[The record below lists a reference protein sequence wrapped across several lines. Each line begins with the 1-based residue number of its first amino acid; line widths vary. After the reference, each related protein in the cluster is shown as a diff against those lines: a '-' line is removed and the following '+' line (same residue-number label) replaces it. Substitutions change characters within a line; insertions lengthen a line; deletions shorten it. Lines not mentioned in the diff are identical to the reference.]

1 MLRLN
6 RYIAA
11 QVAAAILL
19 VLAVLLGLDLVSQVI
34 DQSGDLSARYT
45 LLSALW
51 YALLSV
57 PGQLM
62 QYLPFAALI
71 GSLAGLG
78 ALASTSELV
87 VIRTAGV
94 SVARILWMALKPA
107 LLITLAGMLV
117 AEYVAPGLKQMAESH
132 RAIALQRDQAG
143 ISRYGLWHREGHSF
157 VHLNAV
163 QPNGVLHGVSIY
175 TLDDR
180 RQLRS
185 ALHASRAIYQQGHWL
200 LEDVRETRFLG
211 EHLEQRTASRKV
223 WQTQLSPELLN
234 ILVLDPEDLSMVG
247 LWRYTHFLREQGANS
262 GEYELAF
269 WNKVLQPLAIVG
281 LVLLAAS
288 IVFGPLRQASMGQRV
303 FIGVLIGVSFRI
315 SQDMLG
321 PASLVFGFAPLL
333 AALAPIIAAI
343 VGGAFLLG
351 RRS

>member
-11 QVAAAILL
+11 QIAAAILL
-19 VLAVLLGLDLVSQVI
+19 VLVVLLGLDLVSQVI
-34 DQSGDLSARYT
+34 DQSADLNARYT

-51 YALLSV
+51 YALLSI

-71 GSLAGLG
+71 GCLAGLG

-87 VIRTAGV
+87 VIRAAGV
-94 SVARILWMALKPA
+94 SVGRILWMALKPA

-117 AEYVAPGLKQMAESH
+117 AEYAAPGLKQMAESH
-132 RAIALQRDQAG
+132 RAIALQRDQVG
-143 ISRYGLWHREGHSF
+143 ISKYGLWHREGDNF

-163 QPNGVLHGVSIY
+163 QPNGVLHGVSVY
-175 TLDDR
+175 ALDGE

-185 ALHASRAIYQQGHWL
+185 ALYAHRAIYQEGHWL

-211 EHLEQRTASRKV
+211 DQLEQHSASRQT

-234 ILVLDPEDLSMVG
+234 ILVLDPEDLSIAG
-247 LWRYTHFLREQGANS
+247 LWRYSRFLRAQGSNS

-269 WNKVLQPLAIVG
+269 WNKALQPLAIVG

-303 FIGVLIGVSFRI
+303 FIGVLIGVTFRI

-333 AALAPIIAAI
+333 AAMAPIAVAI
-343 VGGAFLLG
+343 VGGVFLLN
-351 RRS
+351 RRV